1 VYDHRNDQHEHW
13 AAIERRPREVEMP
26 ETIQVNL
33 VHDEVQTLLS
43 ALGAGYVHPSLERF
57 VRPLQVKLE
66 AADRKLVAQEA
77 IA

>member
-1 VYDHRNDQHEHW
+1 
-13 AAIERRPREVEMP
+13 MP

-66 AADRKLVAQEA
+66 SAERRLVALEVA
-77 IA
+77 R